1 MHKPQMN
8 QNYLALILN
17 KKQCIL
23 WGISLLMSLGLFLGF
38 SFKIGTSIRLPYAS
52 FKSILSEAIPVT
64 NIAEAQSSRILIR
77 NQFVRF
83 LTGFDF
89 RNKQTYLSSLGGIFS
104 TITPHSAEN
113 NFNETQNLIFDFS
126 AKKPNKKESP
136 QTETITENPNAVA
149 GNHKIINLTS
159 ITGSKNNYIPQK
171 GIALKNETAFKVDGG
186 AMLKEKVNLHMNTGG
201 PKVLIMHTH
210 TTECYLP
217 DGVTG
222 FSDSYNGRSSDPKIG
237 VVEVGNQMCEVFQ
250 KNGIEVIHDTTIHDV
265 PSFNSSYSRAM
276 KTIQANLKKY
286 PTIEMVIDVHRDAA
300 INAERSAIKY
310 TTQINGENAAQV
322 MMVMGTSQGG
332 LSHPNWESNLRLAF
346 KIQQKMNEK
355 YPSLAR
361 PINLRKQRFNEHAT
375 LGSMIL
381 EVGTHVN
388 SISEAKRG
396 ASAAAQAICD
406 VLNGLS

>member
-1 MHKPQMN
+1 
-8 QNYLALILN
+8 
-17 KKQCIL
+17 
-23 WGISLLMSLGLFLGF
+23 
-38 SFKIGTSIRLPYAS
+38 
-52 FKSILSEAIPVT
+52 
-64 NIAEAQSSRILIR
+64 
-77 NQFVRF
+77 
-83 LTGFDF
+83 
-89 RNKQTYLSSLGGIFS
+89 
-104 TITPHSAEN
+104 
-113 NFNETQNLIFDFS
+113 
-126 AKKPNKKESP
+126 
-136 QTETITENPNAVA
+136 
-149 GNHKIINLTS
+149 
-159 ITGSKNNYIPQK
+159 
-171 GIALKNETAFKVDGG
+171 
-186 AMLKEKVNLHMNTGG
+186 MNTGG